1 MTKLQIA
8 AVAAALGLGV
18 LAQIPEH
25 NHDAMDGH
33 NHTLPGNSDRLQ
45 HSTVSPNPE
54 GLQTALFNVT
64 GMT

>member
-25 NHDAMDGH
+25 DHDAMAGH
-33 NHTLPGNSDRLQ
+33 NHTAMDSGDEMLAATSSMPVGL
-45 HSTVSPNPE
+45 HS
-54 GLQTALFNVT
+54 ARYNVT